1 MSVTARVRI
10 TRCTVA
16 GSPAGIRGVGEILT
30 VPEAEARELVRLG
43 KAVRVAL
50 EPLPAEVGAPTVQ
63 HAEPPRPTR
72 TRGR

>member
-1 MSVTARVRI
+1 MSQAVRVRI
-10 TRCTVA
+10 VRCTVA
-16 GSPAGIRGVGEILT
+16 GSPPEIRGVGEILH

-50 EPLPAEVGAPTVQ
+50 DPLPVESAAPVAQ
-63 HAEPPRPTR
+63 HAEPPRPSR